1 MELIKEIQ
9 LDSKEVKEAIAEY
22 LERQGYK
29 AVTFKYKLNMAGT
42 PEEYPMCAAI
52 VVEDIFDKQPTI

>member
-22 LERQGYK
+22 LERQGFK
-29 AVTFKYKLNMAGT
+29 AVTFKYKLSMDGI
-42 PEEYPMCAAI
+42 PEEYPMCASV
-52 VVEDIFDKQPTI
+52 VVEDAQPTI

>member
-29 AVTFKYKLNMAGT
+29 AVTFKYKLKMDGI

-52 VVEDIFDKQPTI
+52 VVEDI